1 MKIIKLHKYGEVL
14 GSRELGKQVRKEIDI
29 NNENIIL
36 DFTNVRIV
44 CNSFAD
50 ELIGRLVEKEGLNKF
65 CNRVKIENASE
76 QIKIILKMVM
86 MNRI

>member
-14 GSRELGKQVRKEIDI
+14 GSRELGKRVRKEIDI
-29 NNENIIL
+29 DNRDVTL
-36 DFTNVRIV
+36 DFSGVRIV

-50 ELIGRLVEKEGLNKF
+50 ELIGRLVEKEGLNTF
-65 CNRVKIENASE
+65 CNHVKIENASE
-76 QIKIILKMVM
+76 RIKIILKMVL